1 MRSQKW
7 PRFKYFC
14 EFLNIFLGRLGVWP
28 LPRLQRG
35 EQRAAIGPRH
45 AGQVGCDWRT
55 ADHVTTILPSDW
67 LVAGAPPARARHVGG
82 RCQRLRPD
90 VQGGSQAGRRG
101 PGGIQICIQ
110 VYNYVYTITIPLI
123 KYV

>member
-55 ADHVTTILPSDW
+55 DDHVTTILPCDW
-67 LVAGAPPARARHVGG
+67 L
-82 RCQRLRPD
+82 
-90 VQGGSQAGRRG
+90 QGGGGGQVRWHAGGADRAEDG
-101 PGGIQICIQ
+101 AQVGCVHWTLLYCLVTGLLSGQIIGS
-110 VYNYVYTITIPLI
+110 
-123 KYV
+123 KS

>member
-35 EQRAAIGPRH
+35 EQRAAAGPRH
-45 AGQVGCDWRT
+45 AGQVGCDWGT
-55 ADHVTTILPSDW
+55 ADHVTTILPCDW
-67 LVAGAPPARARHVGG
+67 L
-82 RCQRLRPD
+82 
-90 VQGGSQAGRRG
+90 QGGGGGQVRWDAGRADRAEDG
-101 PGGIQICIQ
+101 AQ
-110 VYNYVYTITIPLI
+110 VRVDSVDSVDTGQCGHCCT
-123 KYV
+123 V